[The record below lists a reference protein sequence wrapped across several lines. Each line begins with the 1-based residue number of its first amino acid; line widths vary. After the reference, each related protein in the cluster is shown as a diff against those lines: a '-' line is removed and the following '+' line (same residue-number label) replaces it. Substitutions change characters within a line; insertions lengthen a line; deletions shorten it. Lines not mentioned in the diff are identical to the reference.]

1 MNRQTGLR
9 YAICCLLLT
18 SVPLGSGV
26 AGAAHPHIEAFVRNT
41 DSATGQSSD
50 AAMDAVLSQI
60 SADVQ
65 QVSYTDDSVFV
76 TTTGVPRY
84 ETGPYGDANPAVA
97 SDINSIYQI
106 PIDPSY
112 DDSGDPAALGLG
124 AMGIFVNGVAIF
136 NAEDGVTYNDQNL
149 WHRNA
154 ILAEADGFDSCAGH
168 PAPVMGG
175 GTVDGFTAGF
185 YHHHLKS
192 QCLLDQLG
200 DDGTG
205 HSPILGFAADGFP
218 VYGPHGYV
226 DPTDAT
232 SSVVRIESSY
242 EARNISVRTTLPDG
256 TVLAPAFYGP
266 AVTTSGQYRLG
277 WYMEDF
283 EYDPTFGDLDEHNG
297 RFTVTPEYP
306 NGIYAYYVTVDA
318 SGNGE
323 FPYFLGSTFRGVLE
337 SSGTDCVGFG
347 ETWGPGIGPPPLG
360 CEGGGTTG
368 GGIATVDEVPANA
381 VIYAPEPEALPMA
394 LSAQAILGLLMAVSA
409 LRALRSTG
417 S

>member
-1 MNRQTGLR
+1 MSRQTGLS
-9 YAICCLLLT
+9 YTICCLLLV
-18 SVPLGSGV
+18 SSQFGSYV
-26 AGAAHPHIEAFVRNT
+26 AGAIAPPVKAFILNT
-41 DSATGQSSD
+41 DGAKGQSSD

-84 ETGPYGDANPAVA
+84 ETGPYRDANPAVA
-97 SDINSIYQI
+97 SDINSIYKI
-106 PIDPSY
+106 PLDPIY

-136 NAEDGVTYNDQNL
+136 NAEDGVTYNDQNR

-154 ILAEADGFDSCAGH
+154 ILAEADGFDSCEGH

-218 VYGPHGYV
+218 VYGPYGYLDST
-226 DPTDAT
+226 DPNSAI
-232 SSVVRIESSY
+232 VRIESSY
-242 EARNISVRTTLPDG
+242 EARDISARTTLPDG
-256 TVLAPAFYGP
+256 TVLAAAFYGP
-266 AVTTSGQYRLG
+266 AVTISGQYRLG

-297 RFTVTPEYP
+297 RFAVTPEYP

-337 SSGTDCVGFG
+337 SGGTDCAGHG
-347 ETWGPGIGPPPLG
+347 DTWGPGIGPPPPG
-360 CEGGGTTG
+360 CEGGGATEG
-368 GGIATVDEVPANA
+368 GVATVDEVPANA
-381 VIYAPEPEALPMA
+381 VIYAPEPAALPMA
-394 LSAQAILGLLMAVSA
+394 LSAQAILGVLMAVSA
-409 LRALRSTG
+409 LRALRSSG